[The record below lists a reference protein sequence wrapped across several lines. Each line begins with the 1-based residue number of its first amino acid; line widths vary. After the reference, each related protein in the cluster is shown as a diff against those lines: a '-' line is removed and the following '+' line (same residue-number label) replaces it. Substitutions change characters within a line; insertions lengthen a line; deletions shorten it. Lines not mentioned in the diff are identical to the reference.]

1 MKRIAITVICFLTAL
16 ILFPAKSSADNFETE
31 YGLRQAVVLIR
42 SGDNAS
48 FVRAMEIAE
57 KAGAKGLLSLPPTMI
72 FGRFPA
78 GVGAADFRE
87 LDIRFVTEST
97 DIDPMEVDLVTL
109 KVARGLLDQDKILSM
124 AKSIPMEPF
133 VDLVFEKPLDIV
145 ERTISKSVSPREG
158 APAQIAD
165 RSMDQNSEFLI
176 GNVLINLI
184 FPESSGGVQSEDW
197 TDDEIANAM
206 RDVYL
211 GLSQYENAT
220 NWVPLTFTVNCPPLH
235 RGVPVS
241 REPIEGDWNSDPIWI
256 SEAITYLAESYDIE
270 IPSGIPA
277 SEMTHYFNNAM
288 REKDLDDD
296 GLFLYDWVFTAFVA
310 DASVNEC
317 WQGYA
322 GGYIAYTIFLGGPY
336 MVVPY
341 PACWFGDGLNFAHV
355 FIREMSRVFWALYED
370 ASAEVSCSARSG
382 YLNYINAN
390 SYHRNCGM
398 GSPCIMNDAPF
409 LSEPLRICPWTMGQV
424 GLADEYNIFTGE
436 SVPNSIPDLYEVRPV
451 IEAYTPKSDT
461 TYYGD
466 ILIWVDV
473 DQTPVPNQNTRI
485 EEYRRIDY
493 APEIVSFQIAIND
506 GSFEPV
512 QGRFTGVSSFSAG
525 IILQEGFDPGE
536 NLIRFAAENLVE
548 LSDTASVMIYFVGI
562 RYYEAMAMAEPG
574 SIEVRWKTSSE
585 IFGAGF
591 NVYRLDLTD
600 RSSRALIGTVHGDST
615 YSDDDEYRR
624 YRYIDD
630 TVMPGH
636 KYSYQ
641 IVGEINV
648 VIDSEWQTLSYESR
662 EMNETAVV
670 PLAGNFVSSI
680 IPNPTD
686 DRGSTF
692 SIDVPRSYFDPSG
705 TGGSRDMLRAPMAE
719 TKTKIL
725 VNIYDVAGRHV
736 RHLYELGV
744 FGGQIITL
752 TWDGLDDRG
761 KQVVTGVYFMKVKA
775 GPKEQVQKIV
785 IIR

>member
-1 MKRIAITVICFLTAL
+1 MKRIAITVICFLTVL
-16 ILFPAKSSADNFETE
+16 IIFPARSHADNFETE

-42 SGDNAS
+42 NGNNGS
-48 FVRAMEIAE
+48 FRRAMEIAE
-57 KAGAKGLLSLPPTMI
+57 KAGAKGLLGLPPTMI

-78 GVGAADFRE
+78 GAGEADFGE
-87 LDIRFVTEST
+87 LDIRFVTDPT

-109 KVARGLLDQDKILSM
+109 KVARGLLDQEKILSI
-124 AKSIPMEPF
+124 AKPFKKEPF
-133 VDLVFEKPLDIV
+133 VSLVLEKPHDIV
-145 ERTISKSVSPREG
+145 ERTISKSVSLREG

-184 FPESSGGVQSEDW
+184 FPESSGGTQSENW
-197 TDDEIANAM
+197 TDDEIGNAV

-211 GLSQYENAT
+211 GLSQYQNAAR
-220 NWVPLTFTVNCPPLH
+220 WVPLEFEVNCPPLH
-235 RGVPVS
+235 QGVPIS

-270 IPSGIPA
+270 IPSNVPA

-288 REKDLDDD
+288 RARDLGDD
-296 GLFLYDWVFTAFVA
+296 GLLLYDWVFTAFVV

-317 WQGYA
+317 WRGF
-322 GGYIAYTIFLGGPY
+322 GGEYVGYTIFLGGPY

-341 PACWFGDGLNFAHV
+341 PACELGGGLNFAHV
-355 FIREMSRVFWALYED
+355 FIREMSHVFWALDEV
-370 ASAEVSCSARSG
+370 ASAEVSCTATSG

-390 SYHRNCGM
+390 SYHRYCGA
-398 GSPCIMNDAPF
+398 GWPCIMNDA
-409 LSEPLRICPWTMGQV
+409 LLNEPLPICPWTMGQV
-424 GLADEYNIFTGE
+424 GLADDYNIFTGQ
-436 SVPNSIPDLYEVRPV
+436 SVPNSIPDLYEVMPV
-451 IEAYTPKSDT
+451 IEAYTPRSDT
-461 TYYGD
+461 TFYGD

-473 DQTPVPNQNTRI
+473 EQTPVPNQNTRI

-506 GSFEPV
+506 ESFKEAP
-512 QGRFTGVSSFSAG
+512 GRFTGSSSFSAG
-525 IILQEGFDPGE
+525 IILQEGLNPGE
-536 NLIRFAAENLVE
+536 NRIRFAAENLVE
-548 LSDTASVMIYFVGI
+548 LSDTTSVMVYFVGI
-562 RYYEAMAMAEPG
+562 RFYEAMAMAEPG
-574 SIEVRWKTSSE
+574 IIEVRWKTASE

-591 NVYRLDLTD
+591 DVYRLDLTD
-600 RSSRALIGTVHGDST
+600 RSSRELVGSVDGDST
-615 YSDDDEYRR
+615 YSYNDEYRR

-641 IVGEINV
+641 VVGEIDV
-648 VIDSEWQTLSYESR
+648 VINSEPKTLHYESK
-662 EMNETAVV
+662 EMNETAIV

-705 TGGSRDMLRAPMAE
+705 TGDSRDMLRAPTAE
-719 TKTKIL
+719 TKTAIL

-775 GPKEQVQKIV
+775 GPMEQVQKVV

>member
-1 MKRIAITVICFLTAL
+1 MKRIAITVICFLTVL
-16 ILFPAKSSADNFETE
+16 IIFPARSSADNFETE

-42 SGDNAS
+42 NGDNGS
-48 FVRAMEIAE
+48 FRRAMEIAE
-57 KAGAKGLLSLPPTMI
+57 KAGAKGLLGLPPTMI

-78 GVGAADFRE
+78 GAGEADFGE
-87 LDIRFVTEST
+87 LDIRFVTDPTE
-97 DIDPMEVDLVTL
+97 IDPMEVDLVTL
-109 KVARGLLDQDKILSM
+109 KVARGLLDQEKILSM
-124 AKSIPMEPF
+124 ARPITKESF
-133 VDLVFEKPLDIV
+133 VDLVLEKPHDIV
-145 ERTISKSVSPREG
+145 ERTVSKSVDPREG

-165 RSMDQNSEFLI
+165 RAMDQNSEFLI

-184 FPESSGGVQSEDW
+184 FPESSGGVQSENW
-197 TDDEIANAM
+197 TDDEIGNAV

-211 GLSQYENAT
+211 GLSQYQNEAR
-220 NWVPLTFTVNCPPLH
+220 WVPLAFEVNCPSLH
-235 RGVPVS
+235 RRVPVS
-241 REPIEGDWNSDPIWI
+241 REPIEGDWNTDPIWI

-270 IPSGIPA
+270 IPSDAPA

-288 REKDLDDD
+288 RARDLGDD
-296 GLFLYDWVFTAFVA
+296 GLLLYDWVFTAFVA

-317 WQGYA
+317 WRGF
-322 GGYIAYTIFLGGPY
+322 GGEYVGYTIFLGGPY

-341 PACWFGDGLNFAHV
+341 PACGLGGGLNFAHV
-355 FIREMSRVFWALYED
+355 FIREMSHVFWALDEA
-370 ASAEVSCSARSG
+370 ASAEISCIARSG

-390 SYHRNCGM
+390 SYHRYCGA
-398 GSPCIMNDAPF
+398 GWPCIMNDA
-409 LSEPLRICPWTMGQV
+409 LLNEPLPICPWTMGQV

-436 SVPNSIPDLYEVRPV
+436 SVPNSIPDLYEVMPV

-461 TYYGD
+461 TFYGD

-473 DQTPVPNQNTRI
+473 EQTPVPNQNTRI

-506 GSFEPV
+506 GFFKEAP
-512 QGRFTGVSSFSAG
+512 GRFTGASSFSAG
-525 IILQEGFDPGE
+525 IILQEGLDPGE
-536 NLIRFAAENLVE
+536 NRIRFAAENLVE
-548 LSDTASVMIYFVGI
+548 LSDTTSVMVYFVGI
-562 RYYEAMAMAEPG
+562 RYYEAMAIAEPG
-574 SIEVRWKTSSE
+574 SIEVRWKTASE

-591 NVYRLDLTD
+591 DVYRLDLTD
-600 RSSRALIGTVHGDST
+600 RSSRELVGTVHGDST
-615 YSDDDEYRR
+615 YSYNDEYRR

-641 IVGEINV
+641 VVGEINV
-648 VIDSEWQTLSYESR
+648 VINSEPTTLHYESK
-662 EMNETAVV
+662 EMAETAIV

-705 TGGSRDMLRAPMAE
+705 TGDSRDMLRAPTAE
-719 TKTKIL
+719 TKTEIL